1 MANDIGILM
10 VESELDPDAVSGWE
24 KVPDAPVSSGST
36 RLSVY
41 WRRAAGGAESA
52 ATVTG
57 FGSRAKGTI
66 VTYKNVIATGY
77 PFDVIGSSTKG
88 TETTA
93 MSITGIVPNYDC
105 NDVLYVAARV
115 GIFAD
120 DPQYSGQADSNL
132 TGLSEILDA

>member
-1 MANDIGILM
+1 M

-24 KVPDAPVSSGST
+24 KVPDAPVTAGSGMTT

-41 WRRAAGGAESA
+41 WRRAASGSETA

-57 FGSRAKGTI
+57 YGTRAKGVI
-66 VTYKNVIATGY
+66 VTYKNVIASGY

-88 TETTA
+88 TESTA
-93 MSITGIVPNYDC
+93 MSISGIVPNYDC
-105 NDVLYVAARV
+105 NDVLYVAARA
-115 GIFAD
+115 GMLASP
-120 DPQYSGQADSNL
+120 PQYSNQADGNL